1 MGYYAHKYS
10 KGDLLIWDNIQ
21 TLHRSSGQYTGRRL
35 LYKTQGRYKSKANWW
50 EIEELVIVRYLKLL
64 TIFNYCFEISYLFE
78 GNKWVN
84 EIII

>member
-1 MGYYAHKYS
+1 
-10 KGDLLIWDNIQ
+10 
-21 TLHRSSGQYTGRRL
+21 